1 MDMIPITISIP
12 KHLYAQLNRYV
23 PARQRSSFATDA
35 ISNKI
40 IKIRKIKIN
49 DPWGEFFNLT
59 KKVHSQP
66 NAFNQWLEH
75 RHEGLA

>member
-40 IKIRKIKIN
+40 IKIRKNKTR
-49 DPWGEFFNLT
+49 DPWEEFFSLI
-59 KKVHSQP
+59 KKVDLQP
-66 NAFNQWLEH
+66 NAFNQWLMH